1 MTERPAR
8 DRRADVIRVLE
19 SLVAEWGDGKPETWE
34 NWTIPD
40 YLEAMS
46 AWLGSADASYAF
58 RGEPVPSDGWQFF
71 IDALSAAAR
80 YD

>member
-1 MTERPAR
+1 
-8 DRRADVIRVLE
+8 
-19 SLVAEWGDGKPETWE
+19 
-34 NWTIPD
+34 
-40 YLEAMS
+40 MS

-80 YD
+80 YE